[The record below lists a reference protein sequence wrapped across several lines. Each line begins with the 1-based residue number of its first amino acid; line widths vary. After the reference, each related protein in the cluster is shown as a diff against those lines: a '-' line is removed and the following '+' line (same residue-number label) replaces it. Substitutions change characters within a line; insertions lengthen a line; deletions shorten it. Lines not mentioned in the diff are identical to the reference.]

1 MKKMYMMEDLDCA
14 NCAAEIENDIRK
26 ISGVT
31 SASLS
36 FMTGRLVVELDGD
49 PDAFTEQIRKV
60 CLRVE
65 PECVVR

>member
-1 MKKMYMMEDLDCA
+1 MRKVFKVENLDCA

-26 ISGVT
+26 IPGVT

-49 PDAFTEQIRKV
+49 PDALTEQIRKV